1 MASPV
6 DSTIT
11 EVGSRALLGTTG
23 KPIEEVV
30 SPDSSTQTTTEPIQ
44 ASVSS
49 GKAKEEAQAPR
60 CPNLHALLTSL
71 KIPDGL
77 IEKLSTDQEQPVNF
91 VVVGKYQ
98 VGKSALINSMFYK
111 KARGFKEIA
120 IEGDMEPT
128 TDMIKCHGPCEVN
141 GIEFHIY
148 DTMGLQDGKKKD
160 KAHVSKIKEIFTTA
174 HLIIYCTKLQ
184 EPIRPD
190 DISTLKSL
198 TKACGKSFWN
208 NAVIALTFANAAA
221 PSDPEKQNWFG
232 GLLERKKEKL
242 RKCFVENLDISEEVW
257 GTLSQH
263 TVPVGN
269 TVRPDLPGI
278 KDWRA
283 SFWYECVDACNEK
296 VKGAVAGLAWKEDEF
311 VKMVASLGVASAGTA
326 ITAGG
331 AALTVVGVAA
341 SASIAGLP
349 VGIPVAVVGLVALVT
364 GTAAAVLSKRK
375 ASQSSESEKT

>member
-11 EVGSRALLGTTG
+11 EVGGRALLGSTG
-23 KPIEEVV
+23 TPSIQE
-30 SPDSSTQTTTEPIQ
+30 DSSTQTTMETIQ

-49 GKAKEEAQAPR
+49 GNAKEEAQVPR
-60 CPNLHALLTSL
+60 YSNLHALLASL
-71 KIPDGL
+71 KLPDGL
-77 IEKLSTDQEQPVNF
+77 TEKFSTDKEQPVNF

-111 KARGFKEIA
+111 KAQGFKEIA

-128 TDMIKCHGPCEVN
+128 TDVIECHGPCEVH

-148 DTMGLQDGKKKD
+148 DTMGLQDGRRKD

-190 DISTLKSL
+190 DVSTLKSL
-198 TKACGKSFWN
+198 TKACGKSFWK

-221 PSDPEKQNWFG
+221 PNDPEKQNWFG
-232 GLLERKKEKL
+232 DLLQRKKEKL
-242 RKCFVENLDISEEVW
+242 HKCFVEDLGISEEVW

-263 TVPVGN
+263 TVAVGN
-269 TVRPDLPGI
+269 HSTP
-278 KDWRA
+278 
-283 SFWYECVDACNEK
+283 
-296 VKGAVAGLAWKEDEF
+296 
-311 VKMVASLGVASAGTA
+311 
-326 ITAGG
+326 
-331 AALTVVGVAA
+331 
-341 SASIAGLP
+341 
-349 VGIPVAVVGLVALVT
+349 
-364 GTAAAVLSKRK
+364 
-375 ASQSSESEKT
+375 